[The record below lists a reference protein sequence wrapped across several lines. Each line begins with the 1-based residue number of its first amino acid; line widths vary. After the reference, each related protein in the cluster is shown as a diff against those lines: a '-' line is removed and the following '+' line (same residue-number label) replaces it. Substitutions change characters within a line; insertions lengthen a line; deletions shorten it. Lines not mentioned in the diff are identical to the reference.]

1 VFSCLTCNPPPDTPS
16 DPYSPAG
23 LCYSC
28 SISCHGEHTLVE
40 LFNKRNFVCDCGTT
54 RFPTGSPCTLRID
67 EKTGQKGGVVNETP
81 DESNKYNQNFRN
93 RFCCCEDEYDPHKE
107 NCTMF
112 QCLGLGSVD
121 DGGCGED
128 WYHPQ
133 CIMGLPRNK
142 HRSEQQKAEDAPLEP
157 TSNEDE
163 NDEQDEGIPSNF
175 PKEDDF
181 EYFLCYKCV
190 DAFPWVKRYAG
201 ANGFLLPVF
210 HNQSQLQAKADLDI
224 HTKLD
229 PSLDSKKRK
238 ASEEPNGDLLE
249 PAAKRN
255 RSSDDVSHQDTAGPK
270 GGPVTDCRYD
280 ILQDAPSGSFSLF
293 MKEDFREHLCD
304 CPKHYPLLSPH
315 AQLLQEEDTYEP
327 PLSSV
332 GRDDGNGSVGSK
344 SLLDRGEAALSNV
357 DRVRAIEGVM
367 VYNDLKEKVKNF
379 LRPFAES
386 GTPVGAED
394 IKKYFEKLRGDADGI
409 SAAAAVS
416 KGDGGDAGGDNR
428 KEQSG
433 TSRFRSCQV
442 ANSCRI
448 LSLRRSSIV
457 SLPLKYSTCHFHA
470 SLRGAMSR

>member
-1 VFSCLTCNPPPDTPS
+1 MFSCLTCNPPPDSPS
-16 DPYSPAG
+16 EPYSPAG

-54 RFPTGSPCTLRID
+54 RLPAGSPCTLRID
-67 EKTGQKGGVVNETP
+67 EKTGQKGSVINESP
-81 DESNKYNQNFRN
+81 DENNKYNHNFRN
-93 RFCCCEDEYDPHKE
+93 RFCCCGDEYDPHKE

-112 QCLGLGSVD
+112 QCLGLGSVA

-128 WYHPQ
+128 WYHPE

-142 HRSEQQKAEDAPLEP
+142 QRSERPY
-157 TSNEDE
+157 
-163 NDEQDEGIPSNF
+163 EGGRCAAARAYSQNGNHGDDGLPSNF
-175 PKEDDF
+175 PKEEDF

-190 DAFPWVKRYAG
+190 DAFPWIKRYAG
-201 ANGFLLPVF
+201 ANGFLLPVL
-210 HNQSQLQAKADLDI
+210 HNQ
-224 HTKLD
+224 TKLHGALQGVKSD
-229 PSLDSKKRK
+229 PDVPTKASSDLSLDSKKRK
-238 ASEEPNGDLLE
+238 ASEELDEDLSWNLQLSAIE
-249 PAAKRN
+249 VPMTF
-255 RSSDDVSHQDTAGPK
+255 RSQAMAGPN

-280 ILQDAPSGSFSLF
+280 ILPDAPPCSLSIF

-315 AQLLQEEDTYEP
+315 TQLLDEEDAYEP

-433 TSRFRSCQV
+433 K
-442 ANSCRI
+442 
-448 LSLRRSSIV
+448 
-457 SLPLKYSTCHFHA
+457 PH
-470 SLRGAMSR
+470 